1 MILAEPQPT
10 FFTRLFTNHT
20 SLTDCSE
27 QPAQRPEQDSL
38 TYITQITTT
47 SNITITQ
54 LPNVKYDKS
63 QLGQ

>member
-47 SNITITQ
+47 SNITTT
-54 LPNVKYDKS
+54 
-63 QLGQ
+63 

>member
-47 SNITITQ
+47 SNITIT
-54 LPNVKYDKS
+54 
-63 QLGQ
+63 